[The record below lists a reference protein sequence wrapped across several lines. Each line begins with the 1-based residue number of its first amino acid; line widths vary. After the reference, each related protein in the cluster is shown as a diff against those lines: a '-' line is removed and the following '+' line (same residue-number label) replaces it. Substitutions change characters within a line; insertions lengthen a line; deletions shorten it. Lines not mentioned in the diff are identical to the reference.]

1 MLLPAQTEYNR
12 KMLREEVGILVVDDV
27 NTMRVQIKDL
37 LKQFG
42 FRKVTL
48 ANNGEEAKAILESE
62 PVHLIMCDWHMAPV
76 DGIEFLKYVRSHN
89 KHKDTPFIMVTAE
102 GTKERVV
109 EAIKSGVDDYLVKPL
124 TPEQIQNK
132 VYGVLLRKQVLA

>member
-1 MLLPAQTEYNR
+1 
-12 KMLREEVGILVVDDV
+12 MLREEVGILVVDDV

-48 ANNGEEAKAILESE
+48 AANGEEAKGFLETE
-62 PVHLIMCDWHMAPV
+62 AVHLIMCDWHMTPV
-76 DGIEFLKYVRSHN
+76 DGMEFLKYVRAHDR
-89 KHKDTPFIMVTAE
+89 HKATPFIMVTAE
-102 GTKERVV
+102 STKEKVV

-124 TPEQIQNK
+124 TPIQIQNK
-132 VYGVLLRKQVLA
+132 VYGVLLRKQVLV